1 MRLSLSRSI
10 SLPRIRPLWLMVEA
24 YKMFLQRGALDLA
37 ASIAYSALFS
47 VFPLLLGVIAGASLI
62 VDEIQVR
69 RAILDTLSRY
79 LPPATAEFV
88 DRNIA
93 ETIRLRGTF
102 GILAII
108 GLFWSATAVAA
119 TIRNALNRLLTAPR
133 RRPYLFGKLIDL
145 GLVVMAGLFLI
156 LSLFTSAFLQVLRT
170 FPALAPLIFGLETSA
185 LARLLSALAPIGL
198 STLTFLVVYRYL
210 PNIKLPWRNVIVGA
224 ATAGLLFEGIK
235 QAFFWY
241 LQTFARYQLVYGSLT
256 GIIVFLLWMY
266 LSSAILLFGTALA
279 AQIGR
284 PAPRQEM
291 DSA

>member
-1 MRLSLSRSI
+1 
-10 SLPRIRPLWLMVEA
+10 MVEA
-24 YKMFLQRGALDLA
+24 YKMFLQRSALDLA

-47 VFPLLLGVIAGASLI
+47 VFPLLLGVIAGASLV

-102 GILAII
+102 GVLAII

-145 GLVVMAGLFLI
+145 GLVLMAGLFLI

-185 LARLLSALAPIGL
+185 LTRLLSALAPIGL

-210 PNIKLPWRNVIVGA
+210 PNIKLPWSNVVVGA